1 MIKTVEENGLFKTF
15 SDSNLLIKKVET
27 GEHYQVAYDVQ
38 YFEYEETDIPME
50 IPENT
55 NNLMN
60 FDNLNYLNY
69 N

>member
-27 GEHYQVAYDVQ
+27 GELYQVAYDVQ

-50 IPENT
+50 ISENT
-55 NNLMN
+55 NDLMSFN
-60 FDNLNYLNY
+60 NLNYLNY